1 MGLYDR
7 KPCSCGSGEMS
18 KWEFDARGI
27 PLTRCCSECRDTKL
41 NKYRPEVLS
50 DPNYVANEDI

>member
-1 MGLYDR
+1 MELYD
-7 KPCSCGSGEMS
+7 KKICSCGSGEMS
-18 KWEFDARGI
+18 RWEFDARGI

-50 DPNYVANEDI
+50 DSDYDADEAI